1 MRIVGYTL
9 LGGIAAGSIIQALHG
24 ETDGF
29 FRRLLRKRWLCFVG
43 AISYGLYIYHTLV
56 QCVVSDWLH
65 DCPRIDGVVGVAVI
79 TLAVTFL
86 VAYFSYNLVEVP
98 VMRLKRH
105 FAK

>member
-1 MRIVGYTL
+1 
-9 LGGIAAGSIIQALHG
+9 
-24 ETDGF
+24 
-29 FRRLLRKRWLCFVG
+29 
-43 AISYGLYIYHTLV
+43 
-56 QCVVSDWLH
+56 
-65 DCPRIDGVVGVAVI
+65 VAVI